1 MFAISSYTARDVT
14 ETLGVPAERVAI
26 AHPGVHAS
34 LFAGRATA
42 PTSARPYV
50 LSVATL
56 EPRKNLS
63 TLVEAFA
70 LVRARRPEL
79 QLVVAGAPVAWAE
92 QDLAG
97 EGVRALGFVPDAD
110 LPALYRGAAA
120 LAYPSLL
127 EGFGIPVVEAMA
139 CGTPVVSSS
148 HPSLDD
154 AAGRRR
160 RPRRPS
166 QPRGDS
172 PPAIERALAERER
185 LVPLGL
191 EHARQF
197 TWKACGEA
205 LLAGYERAGA

>member
-1 MFAISSYTARDVT
+1 
-14 ETLGVPAERVAI
+14 
-26 AHPGVHAS
+26 
-34 LFAGRATA
+34 
-42 PTSARPYV
+42 
-50 LSVATL
+50 
-56 EPRKNLS
+56 
-63 TLVEAFA
+63 
-70 LVRARRPEL
+70 VRARRPDL

-92 QDLAG
+92 HDLVG

-110 LPALYRGAAA
+110 LPALYRGASA

-139 CGTPVVSSS
+139 SGTPVVTSS

-154 AAGRRR
+154 AAGDAAVRAD
-160 RPRRPS
+160 PR
-166 QPRGDS
+166 S
-172 PPAIERALAERER
+172 PAAIASAIERVLAERER

-191 EHARQF
+191 EHARRF